1 MRDPAEADV
10 HVIVTSSDTGSGGTE
25 RTVALIGLGR
35 FKGMEFKTRAI
46 SESSDTEDTQRQRLA
61 TAITIGLLNFLS
73 IDGVKGGLTVEVEQ
87 TAQPGQAG
95 PAVDPWNFWVY
106 SLQGSVSAAGEES
119 TRQLDLSAEFG
130 ADRITDDWKI
140 TVGFEIEQSREDFDL
155 DEEEPLRAERN
166 ERDFDALV
174 ARSLND
180 HWSLGGRTSV
190 DSSSFDNI
198 AFRMFAAPAIE
209 SQPVSIFAIHQASA
223 AFRVCHRPV
232 LRAVREETLY
242 FTTSDQMTQQE
253 ATVTLDQREPWGSLQ
268 AELEF
273 ASFIPQPSRYRL
285 QLEGDVNVRIARGLS
300 LSIEGQ
306 TAACATRFYLPRP
319 RCHGRGSAAASP
331 PPAQR
336 LRIQPADRAH
346 LHVRVDL
353 QHHRQS
359 EVWTMMELS
368 ELESGSRVSNGCQE
382 SAVEVQI
389 VDRHDRSRRPS
400 LATVDIDHSMDHD
413 SRTSIFGLDSPTR
426 GLEGSQ
432 RLLTWNA
439 SCMARAG
446 GTRMFGILGWIV
458 FGLSSGLSQNS

>member
-1 MRDPAEADV
+1 MFRRLMLCAVLVCVLPAAAAAQAPSAKLKIYLDCNQCFGDFLREEVDIVEYVRDPAEADV
-10 HVIVTSSDTGSGGTE
+10 HLIVTSSDTGSGGIE

-46 SESSDTEDTQRQRLA
+46 SESGDTEDTQRQRLA

-73 IDGVKGGLTVEVEQ
+73 IDGVKGGLTVDVEQ

-95 PAVDPWNFWVY
+95 PAADPWNFWVY

-209 SQPVSIFAIHQASA
+209 YNLFPYSQYTRRQLRFGYAIGPYYA
-223 AFRVCHRPV
+223 RY
-232 LRAVREETLY
+232 REETLY

-285 QLEGDVNVRIARGLS
+285 QLEGDVNVRLARGLS

-306 TAACATRFYLPRP
+306 TSRLRDQIYLPR
-319 RCHGRGSAAASP
+319 RDATEEEVLL
-331 PPAQR
+331 R
-336 LRIQPADRAH
+336 LRR
-346 LHVRVDL
+346 LLSGYEYSL
-353 QHHRQS
+353 QIGL
-359 EVWTMMELS
+359 TYTF
-368 ELESGSRVSNGCQE
+368 G
-382 SAVEVQI
+382 
-389 VDRHDRSRRPS
+389 
-400 LATVDIDHSMDHD
+400 
-413 SRTSIFGLDSPTR
+413 SIFNTIVNPR
-426 GLEGSQ
+426 
-432 RLLTWNA
+432 
-439 SCMARAG
+439 
-446 GTRMFGILGWIV
+446 FG
-458 FGLSSGLSQNS
+458 Q